1 MKAKTFVWAV
11 LAAVLGVLGA
21 LALVLALTD
30 PFFVVRGLDEE
41 DTALF
46 SNQRYEMA
54 GLIRNQDYSAV
65 VMGTSLVANY
75 RASWFTEGLGKETLK
90 ITFPDGWLSE
100 FDTALHL
107 AYQTHPELDTV
118 FFGLDL
124 NILIRPDS
132 QRDVELPMYLYN
144 TNPFDDVQYFLNKET
159 YIQVAKLLVNR
170 LNGGTATLENAFS
183 HHDDY
188 VRAFTRLCFHT
199 PPCQEDEDWV
209 STEMKK
215 LPVYI
220 AFALYNDFLF
230 KDYTVTLPKIDIPLL
245 LCCADSPAIPRGI
258 EMGRHY
264 RDLVNGNCYFH
275 EFLNLGHVMFLE
287 DPEQFNET
295 ILDFVENYTRA

>member
-1 MKAKTFVWAV
+1 MAMATQQQKPMKMGLPPVFTSFTMSVFRPM
-11 LAAVLGVLGA
+11 AAMAMTMKNL
-21 LALVLALTD
+21 LALFRKLTK
-30 PFFVVRGLDEE
+30 PTGMG
-41 DTALF
+41 
-46 SNQRYEMA
+46 S
-54 GLIRNQDYSAV
+54 SV
-65 VMGTSLVANY
+65 VMEYYEQFGDEHLKKIGVIDSALYPFSPEPWNSHSLAGFNMD
-75 RASWFTEGLGKETLK
+75 A
-90 ITFPDGWLSE
+90 
-100 FDTALHL
+100 
-107 AYQTHPELDTV
+107 
-118 FFGLDL
+118 
-124 NILIRPDS
+124 
-132 QRDVELPMYLYN
+132 M
-144 TNPFDDVQYFLNKET
+144 
-159 YIQVAKLLVNR
+159 
-170 LNGGTATLENAFS
+170 TATLENAFS

-258 EMGRHY
+258 EMGRYY

>member
-1 MKAKTFVWAV
+1 MIKSKDNFLQVSD
-11 LAAVLGVLGA
+11 GA
-21 LALVLALTD
+21 WIYFEDYGKDQKDPIVILHGYLCSSKFFYKNIEGLSRHHRLVLVDWRGHGSSSKSLQNLTMERCARD
-30 PFFVVRGLDEE
+30 IHELIEHLGLE
-41 DTALF
+41 DVPLLGW
-46 SNQRYEMA
+46 SM
-54 GLIRNQDYSAV
+54 GSSV
-65 VMGTSLVANY
+65 VMEYYEQFGDEHLKKIGVIDSALYPFSPEPWNSHSLAGFNMD
-75 RASWFTEGLGKETLK
+75 A
-90 ITFPDGWLSE
+90 
-100 FDTALHL
+100 
-107 AYQTHPELDTV
+107 
-118 FFGLDL
+118 
-124 NILIRPDS
+124 
-132 QRDVELPMYLYN
+132 M
-144 TNPFDDVQYFLNKET
+144 
-159 YIQVAKLLVNR
+159 
-170 LNGGTATLENAFS
+170 TATLENAFS

-258 EMGRHY
+258 EMGRYY

>member
-1 MKAKTFVWAV
+1 MIKSKDNFLQVSD
-11 LAAVLGVLGA
+11 GA
-21 LALVLALTD
+21 WIYFEDYGKDKGDPILILHGYLCSSKFFYKNIEALSADHRLVLMDWRGHGSSSKCLHNLTMD
-30 PFFVVRGLDEE
+30 RCAKDVHELIEHLGLE
-41 DTALF
+41 DVTLLGW
-46 SNQRYEMA
+46 SM
-54 GLIRNQDYSAV
+54 GSSV
-65 VMGTSLVANY
+65 VMEYYEQFGDEHLKKIGVIDSALYPFSPEPWNSHSLAGFNMD
-75 RASWFTEGLGKETLK
+75 A
-90 ITFPDGWLSE
+90 
-100 FDTALHL
+100 
-107 AYQTHPELDTV
+107 
-118 FFGLDL
+118 
-124 NILIRPDS
+124 
-132 QRDVELPMYLYN
+132 M
-144 TNPFDDVQYFLNKET
+144 
-159 YIQVAKLLVNR
+159 
-170 LNGGTATLENAFS
+170 TATLENAFS

-220 AFALYNDFLF
+220 AFALYNNNLI
-230 KDYTVTLPKIDIPLL
+230 KNNTITLPKIDIPLL

-258 EMGRHY
+258 EMGRYY